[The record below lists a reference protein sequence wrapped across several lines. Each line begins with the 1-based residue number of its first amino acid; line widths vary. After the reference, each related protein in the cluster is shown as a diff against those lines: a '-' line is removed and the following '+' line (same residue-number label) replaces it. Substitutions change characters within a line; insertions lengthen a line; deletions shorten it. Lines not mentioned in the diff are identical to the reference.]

1 MIEPRWAPRAL
12 LLLAALLIPWTIFL
26 SVTLPRRQ
34 VVHHWDVAWV
44 GFDVGLIVMLGAT
57 AVALLTGH
65 YLAKLL
71 TPVIAALLVC
81 DAWFDVVTSSAHAR
95 WFSVGLAVL
104 AELPLAAFCLW
115 VAHAVHVRSK

>member
-44 GFDVGLIVMLGAT
+44 GFDV
-57 AVALLTGH
+57 
-65 YLAKLL
+65 
-71 TPVIAALLVC
+71 
-81 DAWFDVVTSSAHAR
+81 VTSSAHAR